1 MAALRRASSVPDSV
15 LDFLVWHHLG
25 TMTKERS
32 GLASLYRNHFSSELS
47 PTNLALLLQS
57 YVSRR
62 EVSLTRASLKIP
74 VLNIVGEQSPH
85 VEATISLNMKV
96 DPANSTW
103 MKINDAGMVLD
114 EQPEKVAEAVSL
126 FLQGLGH
133 TLKVQRSKSAN
144 VRPSKLQLKGKN
156 VTADQN
162 YDNIYCIKFR
172 L

>member
-1 MAALRRASSVPDSV
+1 MSC
-15 LDFLVWHHLG
+15 
-25 TMTKERS
+25 
-32 GLASLYRNHFSSELS
+32 
-47 PTNLALLLQS
+47 
-57 YVSRR
+57 
-62 EVSLTRASLKIP
+62 
-74 VLNIVGEQSPH
+74 LNMVGEFSPH
-85 VEATISLNMKV
+85 VDLTV
-96 DPANSTW
+96 DFNGRLDPEKCTW

-114 EQPEKVAEAVSL
+114 EKPEKVAEAVSL